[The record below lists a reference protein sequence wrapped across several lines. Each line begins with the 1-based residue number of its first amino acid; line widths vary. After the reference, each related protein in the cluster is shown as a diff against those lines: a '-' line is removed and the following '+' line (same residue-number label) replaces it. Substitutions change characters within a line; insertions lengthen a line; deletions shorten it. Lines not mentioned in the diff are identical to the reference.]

1 MMDDLISELM
11 KGVSSHE
18 NWYDQTAA
26 ITLPLNAFS

>member
-18 NWYDQTAA
+18 NWYDQTPV
-26 ITLPLNAFS
+26 ITLFLNAFS